1 MMTRKKKKLLV
12 PEAEQALQK
21 LQEDIL
27 RDLRAPVTPMRE
39 QFRNIAR
46 RIAEESESSSP
57 EQ

>member
-27 RDLRAPVTPMRE
+27 RDLRGPVTPMRE